1 MGDPKPV
8 GVSTVIEEKL
18 VHDLAQLEK
27 HLDADVMSII
37 GPIVPAL
44 GERVRTALERFD
56 PRRTKLAVVLDTP
69 GGVVEVVER
78 MVGALRHH
86 YKEVVFV
93 VPGRAMSAG
102 TVFALSG
109 DAIFMDYFSTL
120 GPIDPQVQLRDGKL
134 IPALAYLIQFERLVA
149 KSANGGLTTAELA
162 LIQKLDLGELQ
173 QFEEARE
180 LSIELLKR
188 WLVAYKFK
196 DWNVTAGRGTPV
208 TNDMREARA
217 NEIAEALMN
226 PQRWHSHGR
235 GIPMVVL
242 RDELRLQID
251 DFGAESS
258 LRKLIHDYFAV
269 LREFMEF
276 SQQPLFVHTRA
287 FF

>member
-1 MGDPKPV
+1 M
-8 GVSTVIEEKL
+8 
-18 VHDLAQLEK
+18 
-27 HLDADVMSII
+27 
-37 GPIVPAL
+37 
-44 GERVRTALERFD
+44 
-56 PRRTKLAVVLDTP
+56 RRASSM
-69 GGVVEVVER
+69 R
-78 MVGALRHH
+78 
-86 YKEVVFV
+86 
-93 VPGRAMSAG
+93 PGRH
-102 TVFALSG
+102 
-109 DAIFMDYFSTL
+109 
-120 GPIDPQVQLRDGKL
+120 
-134 IPALAYLIQFERLVA
+134 
-149 KSANGGLTTAELA
+149 
-162 LIQKLDLGELQ
+162 
-173 QFEEARE
+173 
-180 LSIELLKR
+180 

-276 SQQPLFVHTRA
+276 SQQPLFVHTRS